1 MLKQRVPRAAALKAF
16 AKALTIETV
25 KMGEGDNLDLSFLR
39 SSGDNGK
46 LVSKVKIVND
56 K

>member
-1 MLKQRVPRAAALKAF
+1 MQRFSCAAALKAF

-25 KMGEGDNLDLSFLR
+25 KMGELVTLTFFFLR

-56 K
+56 Y